1 MMVLGEMIFSNYLRH
16 RIIIKNSLMK
26 RRLVCLLMALW
37 QLILYFIAFFFL
49 SNLNI
54 TLALYKKLLLED
66 FCIGFFTLLIW
77 YYFLANLR
85 IDYLP
90 LKI

>member
-1 MMVLGEMIFSNYLRH
+1 MVLGEMLFSNYLKDK
-16 RIIIKNSLMK
+16 ITIKNLLMK
-26 RRLVCLLMALW
+26 RRFICALMALW
-37 QLILYFIAFFFL
+37 QLILYIIAFFFL
-49 SNLNI
+49 SNFNI

-66 FCIGFFTLLIW
+66 FCVGFLTFFIW

-85 IDYLP
+85 IDYVP